1 MCLELWPSCEARGV
15 ACWGPPDMCGHGSV
29 LRRPV
34 SFVGSCSLH
43 WFLCAAMCRTLEFA
57 TAAVADRFLAGR
69 VTLGPP
75 LSVLPGPIPSMRAVR
90 MIAGVRC
97 RAPFHLLEWFC
108 RPTRAGRL
116 SRVVVWRW
124 PFRG

>member
-1 MCLELWPSCEARGV
+1 
-15 ACWGPPDMCGHGSV
+15 
-29 LRRPV
+29 
-34 SFVGSCSLH
+34 
-43 WFLCAAMCRTLEFA
+43 MCRTLEFA

-75 LSVLPGPIPSMRAVR
+75 WSVLPGPIPSMRAVR